1 MRRHWAHVV
10 LAPVRAG
17 QRHGSA
23 RAPAQGTCTGMDIQG
38 GTRQSRGRS
47 RAKSYPKTWGPQA
60 QLSTSRANGSQVDM
74 QQANAVAW
82 SVLRARGN
90 WLSSRPADEIS
101 RAAGWK
107 TATHTHTYTH
117 THTPTPQGR
126 SDGMKA
132 RGRTRAVRM
141 QDETYPSSPSGD
153 AAPPSESLFWVAL
166 RQHAQASCQATLL
179 SLCRAGLF
187 GRAADA
193 PAAIVRPATV
203 CRGEPRMGA
212 GRRVRAQQV
221 HAAYRTHQLM
231 GHPSKPGQIC
241 RPPCQTAS
249 LVIIAAGAEC
259 VGGSEVTLS
268 QILLLREMVFRLV
281 LQSAFR

>member
-1 MRRHWAHVV
+1 
-10 LAPVRAG
+10 
-17 QRHGSA
+17 
-23 RAPAQGTCTGMDIQG
+23 
-38 GTRQSRGRS
+38 
-47 RAKSYPKTWGPQA
+47 
-60 QLSTSRANGSQVDM
+60 
-74 QQANAVAW
+74 
-82 SVLRARGN
+82 
-90 WLSSRPADEIS
+90 
-101 RAAGWK
+101 
-107 TATHTHTYTH
+107 
-117 THTPTPQGR
+117 
-126 SDGMKA
+126 
-132 RGRTRAVRM
+132 M

-249 LVIIAAGAEC
+249 LVSIAGAEC
-259 VGGSEVTLS
+259 VGGSEATLS

-281 LQSAFR
+281 VQSAFR